1 MRTAVE
7 GPRVAAVVE
16 SDARVVLADEDVLRV
31 EGVDRDVLS
40 RLGTEGAILG
50 DATVRLSTARELVA
64 TALGARD
71 LHRARMEADSVGTPL
86 ERSGLVQD
94 RVHDARREHGRTRDA
109 WCPTQ
114 L

>member
-1 MRTAVE
+1 MRTPVK

-50 DATVRLSTARELVA
+50 DATVRLSTAARELVA
-64 TALGARD
+64 AALGARD
-71 LHRARMEADSVGTPL
+71 LHSGRMEADTVGAAL

-94 RVHDARREHGRTRDA
+94 RVHDARREH
-109 WCPTQ
+109 
-114 L
+114 

>member
-31 EGVDRDVLS
+31 ERVDRDVLS

-64 TALGARD
+64 AALGAGD
-71 LHRARMEADSVGTPL
+71 LHSGRTEGDTVGAAL
-86 ERSGLVQD
+86 KGSGLVQE
-94 RVHDARREHGRTRDA
+94 RVHDARREHRRSRGA
-109 WCPTQ
+109 WCPA
-114 L
+114 